1 MKQIRR
7 LLACLFAL
15 LGSTA
20 LSAQDIIQLEGTSI
34 TGNKELPMVLY
45 IVPWKSVE
53 RFDMK
58 SPQITSIMDQKL
70 GPIDRASFKR
80 TINYHQAINSKAKP
94 ASPAL
99 D

>member
-1 MKQIRR
+1 MKQFRR
-7 LLACLFAL
+7 LLPCLLAL

-20 LSAQDIIQLEGTSI
+20 LSAQESLQLEGTSI
-34 TGNKELPMVLY
+34 TGNKELPKVLY

-70 GPIDRASFKR
+70 EPIDRASFQR

-94 ASPAL
+94 VSPAL